1 MQNHGSLSCGF
12 LGLTAMPHRP
22 VGRLMRHE
30 QERREARPEAACAAE
45 TGRPLPLFSRPLQQT
60 HGASPKG
67 STLPF
72 TMQNE
77 TLGARGASPRVRSSM
92 LSGGGAGTAGTR
104 HPSRG
109 NAAAHGGEGTL
120 LAAGPREACSYFG
133 ISMQRLEG
141 GRVVRRG
148 EHARKPATSADPCSA
163 TSSRLFSTPRTRP

>member
-1 MQNHGSLSCGF
+1 
-12 LGLTAMPHRP
+12 MPHRP

-120 LAAGPREACSYFG
+120 LAAGPREARSYSFKQPQQFHVELPHLH
-133 ISMQRLEG
+133 SQQQTLSAAS
-141 GRVVRRG
+141 RV
-148 EHARKPATSADPCSA
+148 EQA
-163 TSSRLFSTPRTRP
+163 

>member
-77 TLGARGASPRVRSSM
+77 TLGARGASPRQVAHAERRWRM
-92 LSGGGAGTAGTR
+92 
-104 HPSRG
+104 
-109 NAAAHGGEGTL
+109 HGGNKTPHEEATPPLIGGGTL
-120 LAAGPREACSYFG
+120 LAAGPREARSYFG

-148 EHARKPATSADPCSA
+148 EHARDPATSADPCSA